1 MFDNNIQDTLEVFLT
16 ILMYATAVTVMVI
29 AVTLSNKNLD
39 FMADRVDEKQS
50 VELDPAQD
58 IEMRVTEAQK
68 DALTKA
74 EVFNSMMAI
83 DTGKTT
89 VTINGSDI
97 DKNTMD
103 LAQDGDERSRAKILL
118 ALQASEKFERSNIYD
133 TGSDGD
139 YLSQVVFTSM

>member
-50 VELDPAQD
+50 VELDPAQ
-58 IEMRVTEAQK
+58 
-68 DALTKA
+68 
-74 EVFNSMMAI
+74 AI